1 MAKKGKDLTLKFM
14 PEEVV
19 GAEVMRSGDYKYA
32 SIAIK
37 KNDNERCRISYE
49 WSGDAIPDFVMGIMA
64 WMQANQEVVDQSKN
78 EEEFAAIK
86 ERL

>member
-1 MAKKGKDLTLKFM
+1 MAKKEKELVLKFM

-19 GAEVMRSGDYKYA
+19 GAEIVRSGDYKYA

-37 KNDNERCRISYE
+37 KADNERCRISYE
-49 WSGDAIPDFVMGIMA
+49 WSGDIIPDFVMGIMA
-64 WMQANQEVVDQSKN
+64 WLQANQEVVDQAKN

>member
-1 MAKKGKDLTLKFM
+1 MAKKGQDLTLKFM

-37 KNDNERCRISYE
+37 KSDNERCRISYE
-49 WSGDAIPDFVMGIMA
+49 WSGDNIPDFVMGVMA
-64 WMQANQEVVDQSKN
+64 WMQANQEVVDQAKN